1 MADSSVV
8 DVNVITDQA
17 DSTGSASTAIV
28 QSNNVEASTV
38 TVIVENGAT
47 AAVDVI
53 ESTAV
58 DGTVTTGGI
67 GATGPQGPQGDTGP
81 QGQQGSPGA
90 TGATGP
96 TGSTGPTGATGATGS
111 TGATGATGAGVVTGG
126 SAHQALT
133 KVSSTNYDTEW
144 TDVTTPIL
152 TGGVPYRFHDLDNWF
167 SALNSATAAS
177 PIDVVLIGDSL
188 HALGSVYSPGT
199 TGYFEQYLNQQLGV
213 STTTAV
219 PISVYG
225 QADYS
230 PTATYT
236 EGTTSTTALGGF
248 GSTLTNGQVLY
259 HTVTCT
265 GVSIA
270 YRTDP
275 TYGTLTVRDGAGG
288 TVLGTINAAATA
300 KSGNVVT
307 YTGLTAGS
315 HTIHITSTG
324 TNRVE
329 IIHPNYGHKVRVWN
343 TAHSGYRS
351 DQYTSNSYLALDL
364 IDTLEAAGTL
374 KLVIIATGANDE
386 GGVGYPTAVPA
397 LIAAVASHTTAD
409 KALWFPYISGALPL
423 AEYTPARVTAYATGL
438 PLIDASTVI
447 ATAPGLDGT
456 HQDIWQKRMTALQEV
471 AMLGG
476 DPLGTIIRQV
486 HDINRGGLTV
496 LSTGGT
502 GPELWTV
509 STLLSSFA
517 GLPGP
522 GIAVGDGTSTFGDV
536 NLGRKGAARWSVNNG
551 AGTIEGNLSPAINAQ
566 TGTTYT
572 LVLADA
578 GKTITRSNASA
589 STQTLP
595 QNSDVAIPTGTIIN
609 IINIG
614 AGLVTFAAGT
624 GATITGLASLTQYQS
639 ATMIKTGTN
648 SWNMTLSSTVNPI
661 SKAGDT
667 FTGQLVGTVGSSG
680 KVAIGNPGGEEN
692 ITIYKASGDAQPVL
706 GLGQLFTIPL
716 IGWGP
721 GGSTT
726 YDTLL
731 LRLSAGQLTI
741 NTAAGGKGTL
751 VANLA
756 PLVNTQTGTTYT
768 LVIDDAGKQ
777 ITRSNASASTQTL
790 PQDSAAAIPLSTMI
804 PIINLGAGVVTFAA
818 GAGATIT
825 GIASI
830 KQYQMAFMTKTAT
843 NTWNITAPEVTL
855 TGTETLTNKTLT
867 TPTIGSFT
875 NATHTHQNAAGGGTL
890 DHGLAL
896 TGLTDDDHTQ
906 YALLAG
912 RSGGQELKGG
922 TATTDNLKLWANANA
937 YAQANTGRIRPQE
950 RFDFSDVSATTDGLN
965 EIIKYNPT
973 ITTTGGSAAIM
984 MGFNFQPTISRD
996 AAQGLSISPAFY
1008 MAQKDQV
1015 SAQTLTDNAFYWNI
1029 GAFAF
1034 NKQSINYDTGAGA
1047 TSLIA
1052 GFLASPQVFR
1062 ETAKTGTR
1070 TVTNFTA
1077 YNAFQTPF
1085 FSYHVGDGYTVTNA
1099 RGFHAL
1105 NPTIQPASSGVIT
1118 NNIGVD
1124 VDALS
1129 GGTNNIGIRNASTY
1143 VSTPST
1149 AQNITAVGNTILANA
1164 QTVQLTANASY
1175 TLTSAPTIANGQ
1187 DGQVVTILNV
1197 DTTDTITIQDQGT
1210 LASSNL
1216 RLSATTIALGPRDS
1230 IQLMYS
1236 STIGDWVQIGQTNVI

>member
-1 MADSSVV
+1 MADSVTITTNVANGNTLTSNAQNSAGVTSNVV
-8 DVNVITDQA
+8 NGATISMNVVESGTVTTNITDGAVVNVNVIEGNST
-17 DSTGSASTAIV
+17 TGS
-28 QSNNVEASTV
+28 
-38 TVIVENGAT
+38 
-47 AAVDVI
+47 
-53 ESTAV
+53 
-58 DGTVTTGGI
+58 VTTGGI
-67 GATGPQGPQGDTGP
+67 GATGPQGIQGIQGVKGDTGDTGP
-81 QGQQGSPGA
+81 

-133 KVSSTNYDTEW
+133 KVSGTNYDTEW

-167 SALNSATAAS
+167 SALSSATEAS

-275 TYGTLTVRDGAGG
+275 TYGTLTIRDGAGG

-351 DQYTSNSYLALDL
+351 DQYSSNSYLALDL

-397 LIAAVASHTTAD
+397 LIAAVAAHTTAD

-423 AEYTPARVTAYATGL
+423 AEYTPARAAAYATGL

-522 GIAVGDGTSTFGDV
+522 GIAVGDGTTAFGDV

-551 AGTIEGNLSPAINAQ
+551 EGTIEANLSPAINAQ

-595 QNSDVAIPTGTIIN
+595 QNSAAAIPTGAIIN

-624 GATITGLASLTQYQS
+624 
-639 ATMIKTGTN
+639 
-648 SWNMTLSSTVNPI
+648 
-661 SKAGDT
+661 
-667 FTGQLVGTVGSSG
+667 
-680 KVAIGNPGGEEN
+680 
-692 ITIYKASGDAQPVL
+692 
-706 GLGQLFTIPL
+706 
-716 IGWGP
+716 
-721 GGSTT
+721 
-726 YDTLL
+726 
-731 LRLSAGQLTI
+731 
-741 NTAAGGKGTL
+741 
-751 VANLA
+751 
-756 PLVNTQTGTTYT
+756 
-768 LVIDDAGKQ
+768 
-777 ITRSNASASTQTL
+777 
-790 PQDSAAAIPLSTMI
+790 
-804 PIINLGAGVVTFAA
+804 
-818 GAGATIT
+818 GATIT

-965 EIIKYNPT
+965 ELIKYNPT

-996 AAQGLSISPAFY
+996 AAQGLSLSPAFY

-1015 SAQTLTDNAFYWNI
+1015 SAQSLTDNAFYWNI

-1047 TSLIA
+1047 TTLIA

-1062 ETAKTGTR
+1062 ETGKTGTR

-1105 NPTIQPASSGVIT
+1105 NPTIQAASSGVIT

-1143 VSTPST
+1143 VATPST

-1187 DGQVVTILNV
+1187 DGQIVTILNV

-1236 STIGDWVQIGQTNVI
+1236 STIGDWVQIGYTNVL